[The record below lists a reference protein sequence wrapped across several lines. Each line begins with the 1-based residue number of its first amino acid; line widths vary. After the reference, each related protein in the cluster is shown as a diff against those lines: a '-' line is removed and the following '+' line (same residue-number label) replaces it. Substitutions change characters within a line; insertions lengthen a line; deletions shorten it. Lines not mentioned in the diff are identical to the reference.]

1 MINLQNEF
9 LWLQKDEEFW
19 SFFVMEI
26 GQDGWVKLQPVSSEK
41 TLSEVEYLKEWMN
54 DNGISRAQLAA
65 ALGVSPSTVTRWL
78 SYEHRIPDEV
88 FDQLKIDRANLRSV
102 IKDAFLKGM
111 QNDIDSLQ
119 KRINKH
125 RKEVVNEQLKRK

>member
-1 MINLQNEF
+1 MNLQNEF

-19 SFFVMEI
+19 SFFVVEI

-41 TLSEVEYLKEWMN
+41 TLSEVEYLKEWMS
-54 DNGISRAQLAA
+54 DNGVSRAQLAA
-65 ALGVSPSTVTRWL
+65 ALGVSPSTITRWL

-102 IKDAFLKGM
+102 IKDAFLRGM

-119 KRINKH
+119 RRINKH
-125 RKEVVNEQLKRK
+125 RKEIVNEQLFKRK